1 MSEFFVQNA
10 GSSQTFIFA
19 AVISLLWTV
28 EKLVLAEP
36 ASWKWRH
43 AAVNSFF
50 VFSALP
56 IELVSSV
63 ACVALACWVAAHDVG
78 VAHLLPYADS
88 PWVKYGVMFV
98 ILDLL
103 DYVYHFIMHHVPSF
117 WRFHLV
123 HHTDHVVDASTTVR
137 EHPGET
143 TIRNLFLFV
152 WVLLTGASF
161 EVLVLRQTAQ
171 TICTILAHSSFRLP
185 AGPARVLGWLFITPN
200 LHHVHHHFE
209 LPYTNCNYGDVFSI
223 WDRLFGT
230 FATLTAEETVFGLD
244 THFDDPGTQTCLG
257 MIAMPFVGRTASYDA
272 KTICRLDGSEAPA
285 SASA

>member
-1 MSEFFVQNA
+1 MSEFFVRNA
-10 GSSQTFIFA
+10 GSTQTVIFA
-19 AVISLLWTV
+19 AVISLLWIV

-36 ASWKWRH
+36 GGWKLRH

-50 VFSALP
+50 VLSALP
-56 IELVSSV
+56 IELVCSV
-63 ACVALACWVAAHDVG
+63 LCMALAGWVAAHHVG
-78 VAHLLPYADS
+78 LAFLLPYSDNL
-88 PWVKYGVMFV
+88 WVKYGLMFV
-98 ILDLL
+98 VLDLL
-103 DYVYHFIMHHVPSF
+103 DYVYHFIMHHVPHF

-143 TIRNLFLFV
+143 AIRNMFLLV
-152 WVLLTGASF
+152 WILLTGASF

-185 AGPARVLGWLFITPN
+185 AAPARVLGWLFITPN

-230 FATLTAEETVFGLD
+230 FATLSAEETVFGLD
-244 THFDDPGTQTCLG
+244 THFHDPGTETCLG
-257 MIAMPFVGRTASYDA
+257 MIVMPFAGRAATESEKLALGTTASN
-272 KTICRLDGSEAPA
+272 APA
-285 SASA
+285 